1 MNQEIGAKPS
11 QLFHRELVA
20 LCIALFSLAQS
31 VLSPIPGIFWGEL
44 FLLSATAFD
53 LIFDPPGIL
62 KIHKIHLCQIF
73 LFLSYLTITLATAC
87 FQPAFSLYAFV
98 IRTVR
103 WAAYILC
110 GAVLGTRVDFQ
121 KLRKY
126 MLAIAVL
133 AASFLIFQVLV
144 HRLTGQLLRI
154 SIGGKMLGCSLES
167 RYVNGVYQGKVY
179 RFSSFFSEPAHFSY
193 YTSLALVLLLFY
205 RSNMRFRWQ
214 ELLCAGIM
222 ILAMVLSTST
232 YGLALLGV
240 IGLIFGY
247 TYLRQSRNAAST
259 FLILMVAL
267 LVLGILFLILRNTFL
282 YDYLLS
288 KLNSFGSTNRS
299 SFIWQQNRDFPPLFQ
314 WLGTG
319 IGNEEH
325 YFRHYFNETLPYMNS
340 VSLSFLYCGTVGVL
354 LLVLFFGAV
363 FLCSTPNARVILG
376 LLVVMSLFSTVFFS
390 ALTTLC
396 TILMVSGE
404 SGPQMSLSTKER
416 KERFA

>member
-1 MNQEIGAKPS
+1 MNQALGVKSSEF
-11 QLFHRELVA
+11 FHRELVA

-31 VLSPIPGIFWGEL
+31 VLSPIPGVFWGEL
-44 FLLSATAFD
+44 LLLSAAAFA
-53 LIFDPPGIL
+53 LVFEQNGIL
-62 KIHKIHLCQIF
+62 NIHKIHLCQIF
-73 LFLSYLTITLATAC
+73 LFLSYLTITLAAAC

-103 WAAYILC
+103 WGAYIFC
-110 GAVLGTRVDFQ
+110 GAVLGTRVDFE

-133 AASFLIFQVLV
+133 AASFLILQVLV
-144 HRLTGQLLRI
+144 HQLTGQLLRI

-205 RSNMRFRWQ
+205 RSNMHFQWQ
-214 ELLCAGIM
+214 ELACIGIM
-222 ILAMVLSTST
+222 VLAMVLSTST

-240 IGLIFGY
+240 VGLIFGY
-247 TYLRQSRNAAST
+247 TYLRQSRNAASA
-259 FLILMVAL
+259 FLILMMAL
-267 LVLGILFLILRNTFL
+267 LVLGILFIILRNTSL
-282 YDYLLS
+282 YDYFLS

-319 IGNEEH
+319 IGNEEY
-325 YFRHYFNETLPYMNS
+325 YFRHCFNEILPYMNS
-340 VSLSFLYCGTVGVL
+340 VSLSFLYCGTIGVI
-354 LLVLFFGAV
+354 LLVLFFLAV
-363 FLCSTPNARVILG
+363 FACSTSNARVILC

-404 SGPQMSLSTKER
+404 SGPQMSLSTEER
-416 KERFA
+416 KERFV